1 MYTQPFAVYM
11 ATTEG
16 SHHEKVSTTL
26 RITNSGKI
34 LSYWFRH
41 PKTEELIFVNLEEE
55 E

>member
-1 MYTQPFAVYM
+1 MYAQPFAVYM

-16 SHHEKVSTTL
+16 SHHARVITTV

-34 LSYWFRH
+34 LSYWFWH
-41 PKTEELIFVNLEEE
+41 PKTKKLIHVNLEEE